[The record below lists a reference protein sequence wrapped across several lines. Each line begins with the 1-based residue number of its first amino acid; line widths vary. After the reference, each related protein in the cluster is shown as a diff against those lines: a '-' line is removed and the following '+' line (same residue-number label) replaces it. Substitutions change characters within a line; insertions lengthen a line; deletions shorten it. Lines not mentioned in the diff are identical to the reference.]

1 MNREEKVKFEELSKI
16 SKALA
21 HATRLF
27 IIYKLDEKEYCVN
40 ELTEMIDADVST
52 VSKHLSVLRNAGI
65 IASEKRGNCV
75 YYTLK
80 NRCVL
85 AMFNCLLEANE
96 PTNNLGN

>member
-1 MNREEKVKFEELSKI
+1 MTKEEKERFEELTKI

-27 IIYKLDEKEYCVN
+27 IIFKLEEQEYCVN

-52 VSKHLSVLRNAGI
+52 VSKHLSVLRNAAI
-65 IASEKRGNCV
+65 ISSEKRGNCV
-75 YYTLK
+75 YYRLK

-85 AMFNCLLEANE
+85 AMFNCLVDAKES
-96 PTNNLGN
+96 GSISS